1 MRERKGGKYKSSSK
15 IETVPDLDNGIAVI
29 RGERHGNKGHIDHHK
44 ARVTTHVTER
54 IGKAVSDRLDV

>member
-29 RGERHGNKGHIDHHK
+29 RGERQGNKGHIDHYTK
-44 ARVTTHVTER
+44 PA
-54 IGKAVSDRLDV
+54 